1 MVKTFFSFAGDSIQ
15 FQCNYNRSIN
25 VQESMLGPTLTPQP
39 IVGEGELSYRMEVNA
54 GQLGGTT
61 QVRIIPNHDISGIAP
76 TLV

>member
-1 MVKTFFSFAGDSIQ
+1 
-15 FQCNYNRSIN
+15 
-25 VQESMLGPTLTPQP
+25 MLVPTLTPQP
-39 IVGEGELSYRMEVNA
+39 IVGQGELSYRMEVNV

>member
-1 MVKTFFSFAGDSIQ
+1 
-15 FQCNYNRSIN
+15 
-25 VQESMLGPTLTPQP
+25 MLGPTLTPQP

-76 TLV
+76 TLL